1 MASVDRSVIAD
12 MPLFNGFGP
21 GQLDSVL
28 SGAKAAR
35 YPKGSA
41 VFEQDGDA
49 HSFFLLLHG
58 RLRVV
63 RLTPDRQQVVGS
75 AAGR

>member
-1 MASVDRSVIAD
+1 MATIDRSLIAD
-12 MPLFNGFGP
+12 MPLFSGFGAA
-21 GQLDSVL
+21 QLDSVL

-35 YPKGSA
+35 FPKGSA

-58 RLRVV
+58 CLRVV
-63 RLTPDRQQVVGS
+63 RLTPDGQQVVGG